1 MKRMTAILVVLFA
14 ASTAVALPSYY
25 GLQGLNRV
33 VDAEPLEV
41 NQYSV
46 GIFTHGGLSEDTRN
60 AWLPESGMFEVD
72 DKEYN
77 ATGHLAFGYGINEMA
92 EMAGRVSY
100 WWDGY
105 RRDLSNTERDAG
117 TGDWESDDALN
128 EALLSLKLSF
138 NPTDDGQFWLGFMPS
153 LGFGISSGDNDYV
166 TMYDSGTDGIW
177 YLDDPMFLMRRP
189 MNHTAKYHFGGDILT
204 SYNAD
209 FGLGLHLNAG
219 FHHYS
224 QQFQYTDNRRN
235 MATGGI
241 IDSEEVDLT
250 VNDNAIRVAA
260 GMEYQLGSI
269 TPSLRWNTISSS
281 TATKRPAT
289 AKDTMT

>member
-100 WWDGY
+100 WWNGY

-117 TGDWESDDALN
+117 TGDWEAMTPLTRH
-128 EALLSLKLSF
+128 SF
-138 NPTDDGQFWLGFMPS
+138 PS
-153 LGFGISSGDNDYV
+153 S
-166 TMYDSGTDGIW
+166 
-177 YLDDPMFLMRRP
+177 FLQSHRRRP
-189 MNHTAKYHFGGDILT
+189 VLARLHAFT
-204 SYNAD
+204 
-209 FGLGLHLNAG
+209 GLRD
-219 FHHYS
+219 
-224 QQFQYTDNRRN
+224 QQR
-235 MATGGI
+235 
-241 IDSEEVDLT
+241 
-250 VNDNAIRVAA
+250 
-260 GMEYQLGSI
+260 
-269 TPSLRWNTISSS
+269 
-281 TATKRPAT
+281 
-289 AKDTMT
+289 